1 MGGSGAPLVSDT
13 SISKWAEMLT
23 TYEVADELAAA
34 KIPVI
39 LTANRGAPDGWE
51 KRNLLV
57 GPPLTK
63 SAAAV
68 LTDAGVAFGLAI
80 SGEGRH
86 FKSDQLLPCAD
97 GAGQS

>member
-1 MGGSGAPLVSDT
+1 
-13 SISKWAEMLT
+13 MLT
-23 TYEVADELAAA
+23 TDKVADELAAA

-39 LTANRGAPDGWE
+39 LTANRGAPETWE

-68 LTDAGVAFGLAI
+68 LSDAGVTFGLAI
-80 SGEGRH
+80 AGDGRH
-86 FKSDQLLPCAD
+86 STIDHSLF
-97 GAGQS
+97 